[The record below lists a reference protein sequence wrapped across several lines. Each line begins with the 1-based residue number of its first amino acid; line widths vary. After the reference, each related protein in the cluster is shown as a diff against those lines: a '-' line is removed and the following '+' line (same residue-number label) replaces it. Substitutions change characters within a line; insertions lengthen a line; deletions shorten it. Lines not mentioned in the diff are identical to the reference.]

1 MYSFKPIRCRLLSLG
16 ADVQRRHFITLLGG
30 AAAGWSFG
38 ARAQTNRTYRIG
50 ILETIPM
57 ASNAANLNALRQG
70 LQQLG
75 YIEGQNLVIEYRS
88 ADGHADQFPALA
100 LELVRR
106 RVDLI
111 VTRGTPAARA
121 AKETTTTIPVVMA
134 AIGEPLGVGVVA
146 TLAQPG
152 SNITG
157 LSAFVTELAGK
168 RIELM
173 KEMFPSISRLAFMQ
187 NMGNPVSPPQWDA
200 SREVAATLGIAIELF
215 DVRNAQDIAHAFG
228 MVVDH
233 KVNAITVGIDATTQA
248 YGAMIIEM
256 AAKEKI
262 AAVYPSREF
271 VDAGGLFSYG
281 VSYPDLYRRSA
292 GLIDKI
298 FKGAKPADLP
308 VEQPTKLELAIN
320 LKTAKALGLTVPPQL
335 LARADEVIE

>member
-1 MYSFKPIRCRLLSLG
+1 M
-16 ADVQRRHFITLLGG
+16 QRREFISLLGG
-30 AAAGWSFG
+30 VAAWPLAAW
-38 ARAQTNRTYRIG
+38 AQPNRTYRIG
-50 ILETIPM
+50 ILETIPL
-57 ASNAANLNALRQG
+57 ASNAANFNALRQG

-75 YIEGQNLVIEYRS
+75 YIDGQNLVIEYRS
-88 ADGHADQFPALA
+88 ADGHADRFQALA

-106 RVDLI
+106 HVDLI

-146 TLAQPG
+146 TLAHPG

-168 RIELM
+168 RIELI
-173 KEMFPSISRLAFMQ
+173 KELLPSISRVAFMQ

-200 SREVAATLGIAIELF
+200 SRAAAATLGIAIELF

-228 MVVDH
+228 MVADH
-233 KVNAITVGIDATTQA
+233 KVNAILVGIDATTQA
-248 YGAMIIEM
+248 NGAMIIEM

-262 AAVYPSREF
+262 ATTYPSREF
-271 VDAGGLFSYG
+271 VDAGGLLSYG

-292 GLIDKI
+292 SLIDKI
-298 FKGAKPADLP
+298 FKGANPGDLP
-308 VEQPTKLELAIN
+308 VEQPTKLELVIN
-320 LKTAKALGLTVPPQL
+320 LKTAKALGLTVPPTL
-335 LARADEVIE
+335 LSRADEVIE

>member
-1 MYSFKPIRCRLLSLG
+1 M
-16 ADVQRRHFITLLGG
+16 QRREFITLLGG
-30 AAAGWSFG
+30 AAVVWPLAAW
-38 ARAQTNRTYRIG
+38 AQTNRTYRIG
-50 ILETIPM
+50 IMETIPQ
-57 ASNAANLNALRQG
+57 ASNVENFSALRQG

-75 YIEGQNLVIEYRS
+75 YVEGQNLVIEYLS
-88 ADGHADQFPALA
+88 ADGHADRFPALA

-134 AIGEPLGVGVVA
+134 AIGEPLGVGVAA

-168 RIELM
+168 RIEVM
-173 KEMFPSISRLAFMQ
+173 KEMLPSISRVAFMQ

-200 SREVAATLGIAIELF
+200 SQAVAAALGIAIELF

-228 MVVDH
+228 MVADH
-233 KVNAITVGIDATTQA
+233 KVNAISVGIDAIIQA
-248 YGAMIIEM
+248 NGAIIIET
-256 AAKEKI
+256 AVRHKI
-262 AAVYPSREF
+262 ATSYPSREF

-298 FKGAKPADLP
+298 FKGANPGDLP
-308 VEQPTKLELAIN
+308 VEQPTKFELVIN
-320 LKTAKALGLTVPPQL
+320 LKTAKVIGLTVPPSL
-335 LARADEVIE
+335 LSRADEVIE

>member
-1 MYSFKPIRCRLLSLG
+1 M
-16 ADVQRRHFITLLGG
+16 QRREFISLLGG
-30 AAAGWSFG
+30 AAAWPL
-38 ARAQTNRTYRIG
+38 AAWAQPNRTYRIG
-50 ILETIPM
+50 ILETIPL
-57 ASNAANLNALRQG
+57 ASNAANFNALRQG

-75 YIEGQNLVIEYRS
+75 YIDGRNLVLEYRS
-88 ADGHADQFPALA
+88 ADGHADRFHGLA

-106 RVDLI
+106 HVDLI

-146 TLAQPG
+146 TLAHPG

-168 RIELM
+168 RIELI
-173 KEMFPSISRLAFMQ
+173 KEMLPSISRVAFMQ

-200 SREVAATLGIAIELF
+200 SRAAAATLGIAIELF

-228 MVVDH
+228 MVADH
-233 KVNAITVGIDATTQA
+233 KVNAILVGIDGTTQA
-248 YGAMIIEM
+248 NGAMIIEM

-262 AAVYPSREF
+262 ATTYPSREF
-271 VDAGGLFSYG
+271 VDAGGLLSYG

-292 GLIDKI
+292 SLIDKI
-298 FKGAKPADLP
+298 FKGANPGDLP
-308 VEQPTKLELAIN
+308 VEQPTKLELVIN
-320 LKTAKALGLTVPPQL
+320 LKTAKALGLTVPPTL
-335 LARADEVIE
+335 LSRADEIIE

>member
-1 MYSFKPIRCRLLSLG
+1 M
-16 ADVQRRHFITLLGG
+16 QRREFISLLGG
-30 AAAGWSFG
+30 VAAWPLAAW
-38 ARAQTNRTYRIG
+38 AQPNRTYRIG
-50 ILETIPM
+50 ILETIPL
-57 ASNAANLNALRQG
+57 ASNAENFNALRQG

-75 YIEGQNLVIEYRS
+75 YIDGQNLVIEYRS
-88 ADGHADQFPALA
+88 ADGHADRFQALA

-106 RVDLI
+106 HVDLI

-146 TLAQPG
+146 TLAHPG

-168 RIELM
+168 RIELI
-173 KEMFPSISRLAFMQ
+173 KELLPSISRVAFMQ

-200 SREVAATLGIAIELF
+200 SRAAAATLGIAIELF

-228 MVVDH
+228 MVADH
-233 KVNAITVGIDATTQA
+233 KVNAILVGIDATTQA
-248 YGAMIIEM
+248 NGAMIIEM

-262 AAVYPSREF
+262 ATTYPSREF
-271 VDAGGLFSYG
+271 VDAGGLLSYG

-292 GLIDKI
+292 SLIDKI
-298 FKGAKPADLP
+298 FKGANPGDLP
-308 VEQPTKLELAIN
+308 VEQPTKLELVIN
-320 LKTAKALGLTVPPQL
+320 LKTAKALGLTVPPTL
-335 LARADEVIE
+335 LSRADEIIE

>member
-1 MYSFKPIRCRLLSLG
+1 MK
-16 ADVQRRHFITLLGG
+16 RREFITLLGG
-30 AAAGWSFG
+30 AAVAWPV
-38 ARAQTNRTYRIG
+38 AAWAQTNRTYRIG
-50 ILETIPM
+50 IMETIPQ
-57 ASNAANLNALRQG
+57 ASNVENFSALRQG

-75 YIEGQNLVIEYRS
+75 YVEGQNLVIEYLS
-88 ADGHADQFPALA
+88 ADGHADRFPALA

-121 AKETTTTIPVVMA
+121 AKETTTIPVVMA
-134 AIGEPLGVGVVA
+134 AIGEPLGVGVAA

-168 RIELM
+168 RIEVM
-173 KEMFPSISRLAFMQ
+173 KEMLPSISRVAFMQ

-200 SREVAATLGIAIELF
+200 SQAVAAALGIAIELF

-228 MVVDH
+228 MVADH
-233 KVNAITVGIDATTQA
+233 KVNAISVGIDAIIQA
-248 YGAMIIEM
+248 NGAIIIET
-256 AAKEKI
+256 AVRHKI
-262 AAVYPSREF
+262 ATSYPSREF

-281 VSYPDLYRRSA
+281 VSYPDLYSRSA

-298 FKGAKPADLP
+298 FKGANPGDLP
-308 VEQPTKLELAIN
+308 VEQPTKFELVIN
-320 LKTAKALGLTVPPQL
+320 LKTAKAIGLTVPPSL
-335 LARADEVIE
+335 LSRADEVIE